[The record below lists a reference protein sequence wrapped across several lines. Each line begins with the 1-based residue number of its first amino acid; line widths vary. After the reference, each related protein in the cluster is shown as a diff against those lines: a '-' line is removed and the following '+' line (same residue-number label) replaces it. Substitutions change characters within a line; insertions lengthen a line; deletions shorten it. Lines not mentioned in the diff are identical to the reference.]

1 MVLHNMKKYQQFEDS
16 YRQLRAGAI
25 RLIPAHEA
33 VTLLPLTSYHRK
45 EGYDVY
51 SITKERESEVF

>member
-1 MVLHNMKKYQQFEDS
+1 MVLNMKKYQQFEDS

-25 RLIPAHEA
+25 RLRPAHEA

-45 EGYDVY
+45 EGYDVHT
-51 SITKERESEVF
+51 ITKERESEVF